1 MKVMVILMV
10 KDGESDDD
18 TILIIYDKEPK
29 RKEVE
34 LVDFGVLERNMML
47 FEDPLAK
54 NCHWKK
60 ETTNFGEFQLSES
73 VCSFDGLFQL
83 TMRIE

>member
-54 NCHWKK
+54 NCH
-60 ETTNFGEFQLSES
+60 
-73 VCSFDGLFQL
+73 
-83 TMRIE
+83 